1 MGKQTEQARGDA
13 VDLTRMPWRSASVG
27 VLLAALTLS
36 LTGCPSSP
44 CSGEFI
50 SLNESCAPGCPG
62 IYVLRYPSAPCAGDG
77 GENVRWCVPPGPGGA
92 EDIRCILDEDT
103 DTAYQQTNHPDSRF
117 VPANVRRCTD
127 EEASR
132 RFCSNP

>member
-1 MGKQTEQARGDA
+1 MQLP
-13 VDLTRMPWRSASVG
+13 LTSLS
-27 VLLAALTLS
+27 LLAALTLS

-44 CSGEFI
+44 CTGEFI
-50 SLNESCAPGCPG
+50 SQNESCAPGCPG

-77 GENVRWCVPPGPGGA
+77 GETIRWCVPPGPGGA
-92 EDIRCILDEDT
+92 EDVRCILDEDT